1 MSDTSSPVRPKP
13 PPRRSMAPQ
22 LYLIEPAAKNSAD
35 RAAALVDRFRN
46 LHEGPLVFH
55 EVVRLGDDA
64 VPALGDLV
72 MGPSDAVHQPRCLA
86 ADALAAIGS
95 STAVSTLT
103 RAFLDSVAR
112 DPAPQLLEAESVL
125 VNHIAEHLSR
135 FPRPEVT
142 EALLSALRR
151 RRYPYCAAALGLT
164 GDPRAI
170 PLLVQCLNEDAAR
183 PAAAAA
189 LRRFARPALEPVAH
203 VLLQPQN
210 VRTPEPPSRL
220 DGRIAAARL
229 LGDFA
234 RAASR
239 DAPLAVAALVK
250 ALSDRQRA
258 VRVEAALG
266 LVRCGARA
274 DEDAARI
281 LVAALEEEDWAR
293 AEEIITA
300 LVRIGPAAE
309 RLLIPL
315 IGLRPR
321 YEADRRR
328 RVHAVEALGRL
339 GSASAASKLR
349 SFHASGDTTLRFATV
364 KALASIGTS
373 DASSLALFLSDPHT
387 SIRFRAL
394 QALRRRRALDPAL
407 AIRLLGDED
416 SQIRGAAASAVRDDI
431 AAALPSLKW
440 AASHCGAPAQG
451 FAPRLRLWWQACAL
465 IAEARRGSRCR

>member
-1 MSDTSSPVRPKP
+1 MN
-13 PPRRSMAPQ
+13 
-22 LYLIEPAAKNSAD
+22 PAAAPST
-35 RAAALVDRFRN
+35 LVDRFHN

-55 EVVRLGDDA
+55 EVVRLGDAA
-64 VPALGDLV
+64 VPALEDLV
-72 MGPSDAVHQPRCLA
+72 RGPSDAVHQPRCLA
-86 ADALAAIGS
+86 ADAVAAIGS
-95 STAVSTLT
+95 PAAVTALT
-103 RAFLDSVAR
+103 RALLDSVGR
-112 DPAPQLLEAESVL
+112 DPAPQLLEAESIL

-142 EALLSALRR
+142 EALLSALQR

-170 PLLVQCLNEDAAR
+170 PLLVECLYEDAAR

-189 LRRFARPALEPVAH
+189 LRRFGRAALQPLVR
-203 VLLQPQN
+203 VLLELPSAE
-210 VRTPEPPSRL
+210 TLEPPSRV

-234 RAASR
+234 SADSQ
-239 DAPLAVAALVK
+239 DTPFAVAALME
-250 ALSDRQRA
+250 ALSDSQHA

-274 DEDAARI
+274 DGDTTRV
-281 LVAALEEEDWAR
+281 LVAALEEGSWAR

-300 LVRIGPAAE
+300 LVRLGPAAE
-309 RLLIPL
+309 RLLIRS

-321 YEADRRR
+321 DEADRRR
-328 RVHAVEALGRL
+328 RVRAVEALGRL
-339 GSASAASKLR
+339 GSAAAVSLMR

-364 KALASIGTS
+364 KALASIG
-373 DASSLALFLSDPHT
+373 ASGVSTLAPFLSDPHPT
-387 SIRFRAL
+387 IRLRAL
-394 QALRRRRALDPAL
+394 QALVRRQALDPAL

-416 SQIRGAAASAVRDDI
+416 SQVRSLAASAVRDDI

-440 AASHCGAPAQG
+440 AASHCGAPVEG
-451 FAPRLRLWWQACAL
+451 LAPRLRLWWRACAL
-465 IAEARRGSRCR
+465 IAEAGRASRC